1 MKTTPLAAVAALF
14 AAALCAFAPSLA
26 TAQTRDNVYVVSGVQ
41 VDQTAANAAA
51 AQQAGLAAAQQ
62 RGFERLVRR
71 LTLPEELVAR
81 GMPVADA
88 AAIERLVLS
97 VDVQEERRSGT
108 RYIGRLTVRFDPT
121 GVRTLMRQHGLTV
134 VDTRTSPV
142 LVAAVVGDGVTPETE
157 AVWHEVWA
165 NSGYGD
171 ELVPLTVAPEGLR
184 GPPDWRTA
192 QPFAQAAGATSVIFA
207 TLRTQGGTVVASLVE
222 VDANARRERADVA
235 SRIDGDNGLRAALAS
250 LAEQANTRVQNEW
263 RARLA
268 TGAGQRERVTASA
281 LYSDQAQW
289 ELIKDALEGAA
300 ATIISEIRIQAVGRE
315 GALVSFSYV
324 GERAQL
330 IAELTRRGVG
340 VQDTPQGVVLR
351 VAR

>member
-26 TAQTRDNVYVVSGVQ
+26 TAQTRDNVYVVSGVT

-62 RGFERLVRR
+62 RAFERLVRR
-71 LTLPEELVAR
+71 LTLPEDLVAR
-81 GMPVADA
+81 GMPVADG

-97 VDVQEERRSGT
+97 VDVEEERRSGT
-108 RYIGRLTVRFDPT
+108 RYIGRLTLRFDPT
-121 GVRTLMRQHGLTV
+121 GVRTLLRQHGLTV

-142 LVAAVVGDGVTPETE
+142 LVAAVVGDGVTPETA
-157 AVWHEVWA
+157 AVWREVWSNA
-165 NSGYGD
+165 GYGD
-171 ELVPLTVAPEGLR
+171 ELVPLTVAPEALR
-184 GPPDWRTA
+184 GPPNWQTA

-222 VDANARRERADVA
+222 VDADARRERADVA

-268 TGAGQRERVTASA
+268 TGAGQRERITASA
-281 LYSDQAQW
+281 LYGDQAQW
-289 ELIKDALEGAA
+289 EQIKDALEAAA

-324 GERAQL
+324 GDRTQL
-330 IAELTRRGVG
+330 VAELTRRGVS

>member
-1 MKTTPLAAVAALF
+1 MKSTPLAAVAALF
-14 AAALCAFAPSLA
+14 VAALCAFAPGLA
-26 TAQTRDNVYVVSGVQ
+26 SAQGRDNVYVVSGVY

-62 RGFERLVRR
+62 AGFERLVRR
-71 LTLPEELVAR
+71 LTLPEELVSR
-81 GMPVADA
+81 GMPVADSA
-88 AAIERLVLS
+88 SIERLVLS
-97 VDVQEERRSGT
+97 VDVEEERRSGT
-108 RYIGRLTVRFDPT
+108 RYIGRLTLRFDPT
-121 GVRTLMRQHGLTV
+121 GVRTLLRQHGLTV

-142 LVAAVVGDGVTPETE
+142 LVAAIVGDGVTPET
-157 AVWHEVWA
+157 AALWREVWA
-165 NSGYGD
+165 NGGYGD
-171 ELVPLTVAPEGLR
+171 ELVPLAVAPEGLQ
-184 GPPDWRTA
+184 GPPAWQTA
-192 QPFAQAAGATSVIFA
+192 QPFARAAGATSALFA
-207 TLRTQGGTVVASLVE
+207 TLRVQGGTVTASLVE

-235 SRIDGDNGLRAALAS
+235 ARIDGDSGLRNALAS
-250 LAEQANTRVQNEW
+250 LAEQANTRIQNEW

-281 LYSDQAQW
+281 LYADQAGW
-289 ELIKDALEGAA
+289 EHIKDALEGAA

-324 GERAQL
+324 GDRTQL
-330 IAELTRRGVG
+330 VAELTRRGVS